1 MTRTACFGDDARS
14 EAPVLLCDTTL
25 RDGEQAP
32 GVAFGPDQKVSVA
45 RALDEAG
52 VAEIEVG
59 VPASGEEERRAVRA
73 VAAAGLRARILAWNR
88 ADPGDLEHSLRC
100 GVSAVAVSLPT
111 SDLHIRRK
119 LARERGWVLD
129 RLHRVVRA
137 AKAEGLYV
145 CAGAEDASRADPG
158 FLAEYAAAARD
169 AGADRMRFADTV
181 GCLDPFQTWDRI
193 RVLLARVPL
202 SLEVHTHNDLGM
214 ATANALAGVRA
225 GATHVSTTVLGLGE
239 RAGNAALEEVA
250 LALRHALRRETGLRL
265 PRLPGL
271 CSLVAAAARRE
282 IAPGKPVVG
291 REVFCHGSGIHVHGV
306 LRDPATYE
314 PFDPGDVGLRRSFA
328 VGKHAGRASV
338 RHRLGQL
345 GVDLGGE
352 EAGRLAGRVRCSA
365 SRLGRALTD
374 GEILELWSGGRTPAE
389 SGV

>member
-1 MTRTACFGDDARS
+1 M
-14 EAPVLLCDTTL
+14 VLCDTTL

-32 GVAFGPDQKVSVA
+32 SVAFGPEQKLAVA

-59 VPASGEEERRAVRA
+59 VPASGEEERQAIRA
-73 VAAAGLRARILAWNR
+73 VAAAGLRARTLAWNR
-88 ADPGDLEHSLRC
+88 ADRRDLEHSLRC
-100 GVSAVAVSLPT
+100 GVSAVALSLPT
-111 SDLHIRRK
+111 SDLHIRAK
-119 LARERGWVLD
+119 LRRERGWVID
-129 RLHRVVRA
+129 RLHEVVRA

-158 FLAEYAAAARD
+158 FLAEYAEAARD
-169 AGADRMRFADTV
+169 AGADRLRFADTV
-181 GCLDPFQTWDRI
+181 GCLDPFQTWGK
-193 RVLLARVPL
+193 VGALLARVPAP
-202 SLEVHTHNDLGM
+202 LEIHAHNDFGM
-214 ATANALAGVRA
+214 ATANALAAVRA
-225 GATHVSTTVLGLGE
+225 GASHVSTTVLGLGE

-250 LALRHALRRETGLRL
+250 VALRHSLGRETGLLLR
-265 PRLPGL
+265 RLPGL
-271 CSLVAAAARRE
+271 CALVAAAARRD

-328 VGKHAGRASV
+328 TGKHAGRAAV
-338 RHRLGQL
+338 RHSLGQL
-345 GVDLGGE
+345 GVQLGGV
-352 EAGRLAGRVRCSA
+352 EAGALAGRVRSAA

-374 GEILELWSGGRTPAE
+374 GEILDLWSGGEAPAE

>member
-1 MTRTACFGDDARS
+1 VT
-14 EAPVLLCDTTL
+14 LCDTTL

-32 GVAFGPDQKVSVA
+32 SVAFGADQKLAVA

-52 VAEIEVG
+52 VAEIEAG

-73 VAAAGLRARILAWNR
+73 LAEAGLRARVLTWNR
-88 ADPGDLEHSLRC
+88 ADVRDLEQSLRC
-100 GVSAVAVSLPT
+100 GVAAVAVSLPT
-111 SDLHIRRK
+111 SDLHIRTK
-119 LARERGWVLD
+119 LRRERGWVVD

-145 CAGAEDASRADPG
+145 CAGAEDASRADAG

-169 AGADRMRFADTV
+169 AGADRLRFADTV
-181 GCLDPFQTWDRI
+181 GCLDPFQTWEAVRG
-193 RVLLARVPL
+193 LLARVPMP
-202 SLEVHTHNDLGM
+202 LEVHAHNDLGM

-250 LALRHALRRETGLRL
+250 VALRRALGRETGLRL
-265 PRLPGL
+265 RRLPAL
-271 CSLVAAAARRE
+271 CALVAAAARRE

-291 REVFCHGSGIHVHGV
+291 PEVFCHGSGIHVHGV

-328 VGKHAGRASV
+328 TGKHAGRASV

-345 GVDLGGE
+345 GVQLGGT
-352 EAGRLAGRVRCSA
+352 EAAALAGRVRSAA
-365 SRLGRALTD
+365 SRLGRTLTD
-374 GEILELWSGGRTPAE
+374 GEILDLWSGGGTPAE